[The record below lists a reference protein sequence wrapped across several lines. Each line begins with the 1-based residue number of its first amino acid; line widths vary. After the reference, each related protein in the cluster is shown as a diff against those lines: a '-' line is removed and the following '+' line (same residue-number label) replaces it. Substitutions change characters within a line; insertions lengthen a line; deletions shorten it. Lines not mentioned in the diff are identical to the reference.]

1 MMPLRRQKT
10 KNYLLN
16 NIDGLIKAAQYNKN
30 RYVVGRIIIHE
41 YGHLPSI
48 NGLCLDYMSR
58 RSTRYLELEYE

>member
-1 MMPLRRQKT
+1 MIYT
-10 KNYLLN
+10 KLSAVDDATKKAKNKKKLLN

-48 NGLCLDYMSR
+48 NGLCFAR
-58 RSTRYLELEYE
+58 